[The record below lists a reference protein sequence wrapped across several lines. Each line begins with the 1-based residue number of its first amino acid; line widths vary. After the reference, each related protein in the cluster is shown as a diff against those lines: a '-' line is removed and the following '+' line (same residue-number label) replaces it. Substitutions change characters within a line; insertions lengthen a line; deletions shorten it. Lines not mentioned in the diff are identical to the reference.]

1 MEWGDGAGSKN
12 AEPCS
17 TAAVGRGTIAEAI
30 LLGRAMQWGKGENLF
45 FLPLTSS
52 ALSTA
57 RCGWKPTDN
66 LQGSGPNIRRM
77 AGFRIGRQLL
87 NSQHNAPSRLC
98 AFT

>member
-66 LQGSGPNIRRM
+66 LQLSLIHISEPTRLILLSRM
-77 AGFRIGRQLL
+77 
-87 NSQHNAPSRLC
+87 PSS
-98 AFT
+98 A